1 MQASKPVL
9 IHYHIPGDGDEAD
22 IPNVFPVMKA
32 GGPVVLQDIRS
43 KFPLPGTYHF
53 RFKMKF
59 GDVAAMWMDVT
70 NEESQVPL
78 FDGKIVAKV
87 VRLSWDPTPVAQNG
101 RHDGSFAAPSAP
113 SRPSPPAQDA
123 SAASPLFAF
132 DDAGSNADPFASGA
146 PPKAAPQAQDPLDL
160 FG

>member
-1 MQASKPVL
+1 MQGSKPVL
-9 IHYHIPGDGDEAD
+9 IHYHIPGDGDDAD
-22 IPNVFPVMKA
+22 TPNVFPVMKA
-32 GGPVVLQDIRS
+32 GGPVVLHDIRS

-53 RFKMKF
+53 RFKMKW

-87 VRLSWDPTPVAQNG
+87 VRLSWDVAQATPNGRPEGSVPVAPA
-101 RHDGSFAAPSAP
+101 R
-113 SRPSPPAQDA
+113 PAQDPVG
-123 SAASPLFAF
+123 AAPQSPLFAF
-132 DDAGSNADPFASGA
+132 DDGPGSAADPFASSQKPA
-146 PPKAAPQAQDPLDL
+146 PPQDDFKDF

>member
-87 VRLSWDPTPVAQNG
+87 VRLSWDQAPVAQNG
-101 RHDGSFAAPSAP
+101 RHGAAP
-113 SRPSPPAQDA
+113 RPPPPPAQDA
-123 SAASPLFAF
+123 ASASPLLAF
-132 DDAGSNADPFASGA
+132 ESAGTADPFASGA
-146 PPKAAPQAQDPLDL
+146 PPKAAPQTQDAFDDF